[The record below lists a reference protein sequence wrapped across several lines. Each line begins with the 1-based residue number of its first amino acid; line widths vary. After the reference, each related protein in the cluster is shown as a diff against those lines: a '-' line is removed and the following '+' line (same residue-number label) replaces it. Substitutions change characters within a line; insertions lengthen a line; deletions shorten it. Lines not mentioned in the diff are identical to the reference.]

1 MWFLD
6 KKINTSIYFGI
17 LIFSSLL
24 LVWGNLFV
32 TLSSYFLLSFW
43 ILEGNYKEKFNRL
56 FSSVTPIAFLMIYAV
71 ILAWSAIQIPE
82 KDAFKEIWQNAPL
95 LVYALVIGSR
105 EKLTHIQFRSV
116 VLVFLFSITTNTL
129 FNFVQFHLFQSD
141 YTDIR
146 NISFFM
152 SYIRIALYTL
162 MGIAICA
169 YYLFF
174 SRTKHFTQ
182 KQNNILIACLLWLIF
197 FIFYVGSITGY
208 IIFITLLVVSAFS
221 YTLQHKKA
229 HIQVISFSIIVFLFA
244 YITVILYEEITLFT
258 NPDTIEVAE
267 LDSVTLLDNPYQK
280 FSANGII
287 ENGHWVNLY
296 ICKKELFDSWHKYSS
311 ISLKSYDK
319 KKQPIKSTLI
329 RYMTSKNLRKDA
341 SGLKQ
346 LTKTDI
352 SHIENGL
359 TNYRFAQNYNL
370 RNRIYETVWEFHTYL
385 QGNSP
390 AGHSVTQ
397 RFEFVKCAI
406 EVIKKYPVWGTGP
419 AYVVS
424 ELHTQYP
431 QQDIRL
437 PKQYWHKPHN
447 QFVLFLLQYG
457 IVGFIIITASLL
469 IIFYKGFQSKKTLA
483 ISWTVIVV
491 ISFLNEDML
500 DTINGLVFF
509 AFFGCLFLC
518 SRPHSSQKLT

>member
-43 ILEGNYKEKFNRL
+43 ILEGNYKEKINRL

-71 ILAWSAIQIPE
+71 ILGWSVIQIPE

-105 EKLTHIQFRSV
+105 EKLTQVQFRSV
-116 VLVFLFSITTNTL
+116 ILVFLFSITVNTL
-129 FNFVQFHLFQSD
+129 FNFLQFHLFQND

-146 NISFFM
+146 SISFFM
-152 SYIRIALYTL
+152 SYIRLALYTL
-162 MGIAICA
+162 IGITICA

-174 SRTKHFTQ
+174 SHKKHFTH
-182 KQNNILIACLLWLIF
+182 KQNIILFACLLWLIF

-208 IIFITLLVVSAFS
+208 IICITLLIISAFS
-221 YTLQHKKA
+221 YTLRQKKKQ
-229 HIQVISFSIIVFLFA
+229 IKIISFGIIIFIFSS
-244 YITVILYEEITLFT
+244 ITVILYEEISLFT

-280 FSANGII
+280 FTKNGII

-296 ICKKELFDSWHKYSS
+296 ICEKELFDSWHKYSS
-311 ISLKSYDK
+311 IPLKSYDK

-359 TNYRFAQNYNL
+359 TNYRFAHNYPL
-370 RNRIYETVWEFHTYL
+370 RNRIYETVWEFHNYL
-385 QGNSP
+385 QGNNP

-397 RFEFVKCAI
+397 RFEFIKCAI

-419 AYVVS
+419 AHVVS
-424 ELHTQYP
+424 ELHMQYP
-431 QQDIRL
+431 RQEIHL

-447 QFVLFLLQYG
+447 QFILYLLQYG
-457 IVGFIIITASLL
+457 IVGFVIIFTSSI
-469 IIFYKGFQSKKTLA
+469 IIFYKGFQSKNTLT
-483 ISWTVIVV
+483 ISWTVIVA
-491 ISFLNEDML
+491 ISCLNEDML